1 VVDTVLEHYK
11 VCLVSLVEPH
21 HLSTGQLTNI
31 SRELSGVCP
40 PSPGR
45 VVDPG
50 DLPLNLSRVHQ
61 TRLGEEPLHLLPV
74 LDMHHGGEGDQAGAA
89 VSGVERPVAVLHQV
103 KGSQG

>member
-1 VVDTVLEHYK
+1 MVDTVLEHYK
-11 VCLVSLVEPH
+11 VGPVSLVEPH
-21 HLSTGQLTNI
+21 HLSTGQL
-31 SRELSGVCP
+31 RELRGVCP

-45 VVDPG
+45 VIDPG

-74 LDMHHGGEGDQAGAA
+74 LDMHQGGEGDQAGAA